1 VEPAPGPSPRSTTEP
16 VWAGRF
22 DARPDESAM
31 AFTRSLP
38 VDRRLIGQDLA
49 ATRAHVDALARA
61 GLLDTDERK
70 ALLEQVDGLL
80 DLAATGSF
88 PFQDGDEDVHSAVE
102 RVLTERL
109 GAGGAKVHAGR
120 SRNDLVATDLRL
132 WLKDAARALARQAR
146 SLASALADRAEEHAE
161 TL

>member
-1 VEPAPGPSPRSTTEP
+1 MTEP

-22 DARPDESAM
+22 DARPDQTAM

-70 ALLEQVDGLL
+70 AQRTNLS
-80 DLAATGSF
+80 T
-88 PFQDGDEDVHSAVE
+88 SAV
-102 RVLTERL
+102 RC
-109 GAGGAKVHAGR
+109 GIA
-120 SRNDLVATDLRL
+120 SAT
-132 WLKDAARALARQAR
+132 ACARANAKIT
-146 SLASALADRAEEHAE
+146 ASSASNGRL
-161 TL
+161 